1 MELQLTIPASWTVAD
16 VAKRIWRF
24 STSGPDVV
32 VQTYPLFA
40 LPDHWPDAIAP
51 FLALDVPAG
60 ASVRRVSSGDGKT
73 ALGSPMHVERVEIVG
88 AGGAGVLEER
98 LAALYLFQEWGGRAV
113 VRAAGRAVLGPREA
127 ELMDVLKSGR
137 PNYRGHIAAIAQIFE

>member
-1 MELQLTIPASWTVAD
+1 MELQLTIPTTWTAAD
-16 VAKRIWRF
+16 APKRIWRVA
-24 STSGPDVV
+24 PDIV

-60 ASVRRVSSGDGKT
+60 ATVGRVSASDGKT
-73 ALGSPMHVERVEIVG
+73 ALGSPMHLERVQIAG
-88 AGGAGVLEER
+88 AGGGVLEER

-113 VRAAGRAVLGPREA
+113 VRAAGRGVLGPREA
-127 ELMDVLKSGR
+127 ELIEVLGTGR
-137 PNYRGHIAAIAQIFE
+137 PDYRGHIAALEQIFD